1 MLKSKII
8 KKATALCCAFAVSLT
23 GLPEIHANAQTK
35 EMQCEI
41 QQTGST
47 VKIQE
52 MMQSFATKAV
62 SQESKDNTLRA
73 ARLTYEYEA
82 SNESEL
88 RFAIF
93 DSPMDGDVDIVLKS
107 SFKITK
113 AITVEGNRKISIY
126 GNNGSS
132 KRVIGTD
139 KELNYLFTVKPG
151 SSINFYNTILK
162 GGTSSATDISYR
174 TTKAVLLADG
184 GSIYLQDCKVMY
196 SQGALVN
203 VEENGN
209 VSATNTI
216 FSSARGTSGR
226 YYECGGAVRIG
237 SGIFTMAGNSE
248 ITDNSYG
255 GVYVSCEGTF
265 QMNNGRIYGNEK
277 GAGSHGGD
285 GNDANFIDANGNV
298 IHDKEY
304 LLYNYGMGGGVFCN
318 GTFNFVGGTI
328 EGNYA
333 TDGGN
338 GIVIDS
344 DGKMT
349 VNTGAKLVD
358 SGSGDLMSYSQNI
371 SFLGTP
377 VSPMKIWVTYPI
389 SAGTKIATC
398 AQNVNA
404 NDCLSMEAFTLC
416 NDPENP
422 QTIII
427 FKSYTVIFEPNGA
440 VGKEVFTTQKEY
452 NSTIQLPTDY
462 QKTGYTFTGWKE
474 SKTGKICE
482 PGSTQTVLAN
492 VTYTAVFEEKSVKVH
507 FNLNNSKATNMSKGN
522 EATVKYNSLLSLSSY
537 VPSATGYKFEGWYTS
552 KSLTGDKITS
562 VSPAKLGIDTTIEL
576 YAKWSATSSNS
587 NGGNSLT
594 NTGNTTSNKN
604 TNTST
609 NTGSTT
615 NKNTTTT
622 TNKGGVTTVTQP
634 TKAPS
639 SAPTTSGW
647 LSVDRTKLTMVIGEK
662 YQIIAS
668 SDTGHV
674 TMRSDSNCVTVNNSG
689 TVRAKR
695 AGTAIITVTSGTN
708 TKKCRVKVKAAPKA
722 SDIKVKAKT
731 VKKGKTVSV
740 KPVFANN
747 TDCMYVYYSSA
758 NTKVATVSSS
768 GKVKGLKK
776 GTAKITIKCSTGAKK
791 VVKIKVV

>member
-1 MLKSKII
+1 MRNSEKKSRKAQSYFASSIGGEQSMLKSKIF
-8 KKATALCCAFAVSLT
+8 KNVTALCCAFAVSLT
-23 GLPEIHANAQTK
+23 GLPVIHANAQTK
-35 EMQCEI
+35 EVQCEI
-41 QQTGST
+41 QQTGSN
-47 VKIQE
+47 VKKQGIVHTL
-52 MMQSFATKAV
+52 ATKTV
-62 SQESKDNTLRA
+62 SK
-73 ARLTYEYEA
+73 
-82 SNESEL
+82 ESEL
-88 RFAIF
+88 TAAIN
-93 DSPMDGDVDIVLKS
+93 SCPEGGTVTINLTS
-107 SFKITK
+107 SFRITK
-113 AITVEGNRKISIY
+113 TISIS
-126 GNNGSS
+126 GNKTVYINGTNGSS
-132 KRVIGTD
+132 KRAIGTD
-139 KELNYLFTVKPG
+139 NEIQYLFTVKNG
-151 SSINFYNTILK
+151 ASVTFSDIILK
-162 GGTSSATDISYR
+162 GGISSDTNISYR
-174 TTKAVLLADG
+174 TTISVLMADG
-184 GSIYLQDCKVMY
+184 GNVYLDNCAVRY

-203 VEENGN
+203 IESQGN
-209 VSATNTI
+209 VSATDTV
-216 FSSARGTSGR
+216 FSNARGTSGR
-226 YYECGGAVRIG
+226 FYECGGAIRIG
-237 SGIFTMAGNSE
+237 SGAFTMGGNSE
-248 ITDNSYG
+248 ITKNSYG
-255 GVYVSCEGTF
+255 GVYVSCEGLFT
-265 QMNNGRIYGNEK
+265 MNGGRIYGNEK
-277 GAGSHGGD
+277 GAGYHGGD
-285 GNDANFIDANGNV
+285 GNDVNCIDANGNV
-298 IHDKEY
+298 TQGKEY

-333 TDGGN
+333 TDRGN

-358 SGSGDLMSYSQNI
+358 SGSVDLLSYSQNI
-371 SFLGTP
+371 SFLGAP
-377 VSPMKIWVTYPI
+377 VSPMKVWVTYPI

-404 NDCLSMEAFTLC
+404 KDCLSIEGFTLC

-522 EATVKYNSLLSLSSY
+522 EATVKYKGLLSLSSY
-537 VPSATGYKFEGWYTS
+537 VPSATGYKFEGWYTN
-552 KSLTGDKITS
+552 KSLTGNKITS
-562 VSPAKLGIDTTIEL
+562 ISPAELGIDTTIEL

-587 NGGNSLT
+587 NGGNS
-594 NTGNTTSNKN
+594 
-604 TNTST
+604 ST
-609 NTGSTT
+609 NTGSTA
-615 NKNTTTT
+615 NKNTNTTTT
-622 TNKGGVTTVTQP
+622 TNKGSVTTVTQP

-639 SAPTTSGW
+639 SAPATSGW
-647 LSVDRTKLTMVIGEK
+647 LSVDRTKLTLVIGEK
-662 YQIIAS
+662 YQLEAS
-668 SDTGHV
+668 SDTNRI
-674 TMRSDSNCVTVNNSG
+674 TMRSNSNCVTVNNSG

-695 AGTAIITVTSGTN
+695 AGTATITVTSGTN

-758 NTKVATVSSS
+758 NTKVATVSAS